1 MKTLFLF
8 LVAALQSF
16 PLLGQWSQN
25 AAFPT
30 HIAGGDGEQVL
41 PKTAITS
48 DGYVYVS
55 RFDNGSNGN
64 YDVYLQCLDQQ
75 GVQQWECHRVFSGH
89 PLRRSEQ
96 HLHL

>member
-8 LVAALQSF
+8 LVAALLSF
-16 PLLGQWSQN
+16 TLLGQWSQN

-48 DGYVYVS
+48 DGYVYVIQS
-55 RFDNGSNGN
+55 LHSNVINTDNYNDTGMQPSPHQ
-64 YDVYLQCLDQQ
+64 DCQT
-75 GVQQWECHRVFSGH
+75 HRPCYPSYA
-89 PLRRSEQ
+89 
-96 HLHL
+96 